1 MLITPVIKNLRHF
14 APNEKLI
21 ITIITNDIIPE
32 GSNLLLARLSPNNL
46 IDWSRVATEMY
57 QFSTETGHDLIEDDI
72 SGSTANEL
80 AHFLDKFYD
89 KTTPIIYQTFLKSDF
104 PQVSDR
110 HWSSFCNLIND
121 DFPIDRISFLLHS
134 KRF

>member
-1 MLITPVIKNLRHF
+1 MLIAPVIKNLIHF

-46 IDWSRVATEMY
+46 IDWSKVASEM
-57 QFSTETGHDLIEDDI
+57 FKFATETGHELIENDG

-80 AHFLDKFYD
+80 ATFLDKFYD
-89 KTTPIIYQTFLKSDF
+89 KTLPIISKTFLKTDF
-104 PQVSDR
+104 PQVDDI

-121 DFPIDRISFLLHS
+121 DFPINRISYLLDA